1 MPTVALDANRFRRG
15 AYSNQSCGFSTQ
27 GRSGTCCRRAIRTTK
42 PCIVGFMAI
51 VDRHGLPLS
60 VSTHGAN
67 HHEVR
72 LVQLCFDFFTCLK
85 PTPRPSLAIAPM
97 IVTRSMTTYAE
108 TASRWS
114 RRTAPIAASAR
125 RKMDAD
131 FGDMQGAGWSNG
143 SSPGFNGSAASL
155 SAGSVIRRKLPRL
168 RTARLPRH
176 PLQTILR

>member
-1 MPTVALDANRFRRG
+1 
-15 AYSNQSCGFSTQ
+15 
-27 GRSGTCCRRAIRTTK
+27 
-42 PCIVGFMAI
+42 MAI

-60 VSTHGAN
+60 VSTHAAN

-72 LVQLCFDFFTCLK
+72 LVQLCFDFYMIEAK
-85 PTPRPSLAIAPM
+85 PETLILATAPM
-97 IVTRSMTTYAE
+97 IVIHSMMTYAK

-131 FGDMQGAGWSNG
+131 FGDMPGAGWSNG

-155 SAGSVIRRKLPRL
+155 SAGSFIRRTSLASCNSLASSSSSNDFEIGSSNRGQAAAPDRNGEGADAHLSIVPRPDANNN
-168 RTARLPRH
+168 RRLWRGVCAP
-176 PLQTILR
+176 Q